1 MKKVMDDN
9 FLCTFRDRVYSELKS
24 NILPFWLTHALDEEK
39 GGFFGRISND
49 LQAQPLAAKSLILNT
64 RLLWTFSAVHRFEH
78 NPQLLELA
86 QRAYQYL
93 KDYFG
98 DTEHGGMYWLLDA
111 YGEPID
117 LRKKIYGQ
125 AFAIY
130 GLTEYYAASRDQS
143 ALELAI
149 LLFRLIEQH
158 NYDSVHKGYFETSN
172 SDWSLAE
179 DQRLSELD
187 MNEIKSMNT
196 HLHLVEAYTNLYRQ
210 WNNDELKNKLTELF
224 DDFLNHII
232 DFESYHFRLFFD
244 EKWGCKSQNVSFGH
258 DIEGS
263 WLLCQAA
270 EILDADNYSSHF
282 RRIAE
287 SMVQTTISEGL
298 DEENGLY
305 YERRGDGSMDTDIH
319 WWVQAEAVVGLI
331 NAYQCTGAEE
341 LLKVAWRCWQFI
353 EKYIVDREHGEWF
366 YKVNKERRPDPN
378 MFKLSEWKGPYH
390 NSRACME
397 IIRRLNEIR

>member
-9 FLCTFRDRVYSELKS
+9 FLCTFRERVYRELKS
-24 NILPFWLTHALDEEK
+24 NILPFWLTHALDEER

-49 LQAQPLAAKSLILNT
+49 LQVRPLAAKSLILNT
-64 RLLWTFSAVHRFEH
+64 RLLWAFSAAHRFEDD
-78 NPQLLELA
+78 PQLLDLA
-86 QRAYQYL
+86 QRACRYL
-93 KDYFG
+93 MDYFW

-111 YGEPID
+111 CGKPVD
-117 LRKKIYGQ
+117 HCKKSYGQ

-130 GLTEYYAASRDQS
+130 GLTEYYAASGDRS
-143 ALELAI
+143 ALDLAI
-149 LLFRLIEQH
+149 RLFRLIEQH
-158 NYDSVHKGYFETSN
+158 NYDAIHKGYFETYN
-172 SDWSLAE
+172 NDWSLAE

-196 HLHLVEAYTNLYRQ
+196 HLHLVEAYANLYGQ
-210 WNNDELKNKLTELF
+210 WKDDELKNKLTGLF

-232 DFESYHFRLFFD
+232 DFESYHFRLFFN
-244 EKWGCKSQNVSFGH
+244 EKWECKSRNVSFGH

-270 EILDADNYSSHF
+270 EILDADGYSSRF

-287 SMVQTTISEGL
+287 SMVGATIREGM
-298 DEENGLY
+298 DEEGGLC
-305 YERRGDGSMDTDIH
+305 YERRRDGSMDTDIH

-331 NAYQCTGAEE
+331 NAWQCTGEE
-341 LLKVAWRCWQFI
+341 EQLKAAWRCWQFI
-353 EKYIVDREHGEWF
+353 ENYIVDREDGEWF
-366 YKVNKERRPDPN
+366 YKVNKERKPDPN

-397 IIRRLNEIR
+397 IIRRLDEIR